1 MLKQNDKHGI
11 SYNACCPVQKEIIID
26 VIWSIYLLP
35 FSLYHLQYSIR
46 RFLKM
51 KEKGDELTSKGSVE
65 RSFPLSQLIDH
76 NAFDMERKAT
86 GAPIL
91 YQPDEILSVQVK
103 QGVVGTLE

>member
-1 MLKQNDKHGI
+1 
-11 SYNACCPVQKEIIID
+11 
-26 VIWSIYLLP
+26 
-35 FSLYHLQYSIR
+35 
-46 RFLKM
+46 M
-51 KEKGDELTSKGSVE
+51 KETGDELTSKGSVE